1 MMTKKDW
8 KTKSK
13 VPLNFTHMKKVVQQ
27 PQRQIDLMD
36 KYRNIIKELRSR
48 LNKLRGKI

>member
-13 VPLNFTHMKKVVQQ
+13 APLNFTHMKKVVPQ
-27 PQRQIDLMD
+27 PQPPKDLMD
-36 KYRNIIKELRSR
+36 KYREIIKELRYR

>member
-27 PQRQIDLMD
+27 PQQEKDLMD
-36 KYRNIIKELRSR
+36 KYRIIIKELRSR

>member
-27 PQRQIDLMD
+27 PQRQTDSMD